1 MGTEDGTATFAV
13 ASPAQ
18 AGLWLLGEL
27 APGTPAPVLCRAY
40 RVRGKLDRAALREAW
55 RTVVRRHDSLRT
67 TVVNRAGRPVLRVA
81 PDAGDDA
88 WLFADLTAA
97 GIIRV
102 ADPDGAADVFRAQ
115 LESDGGPAKLALAR
129 LGPDDHLVALV
140 VPETV
145 GDHASLA
152 IVVDELSAAYL
163 STVDLPAPRPYTD
176 YARLASTQ
184 DTEQLRD
191 WWCAALTPPP
201 AQPALPADHV
211 RPANVTGPAA
221 TLPFD
226 WTSLL
231 AVPATAELG
240 EPHVVLLAAFQ
251 ALLHHYDPAD
261 RIAVGLPVSAR
272 PEEFAGSVGPF
283 ENVLVVAADLAG
295 GPTFRE
301 LVGRVRAA
309 LADALDH
316 RALPFAELVAAL
328 AVDRVPHRVPFCDT
342 VFVVRDPAPPLRLA
356 GTRAV
361 RHPDRGGRSRA
372 DLTLAVDAG
381 GGTGALGYRTDVFE
395 ASSAELL
402 LEQLRTLLAVAV
414 TAPDTPVPALP
425 LADGDRLRAT
435 VRDADRVEDGGAP
448 EDTANALVRRVAERT
463 PDAPALSAGGTHVSY
478 AELRAG
484 AARIT
489 GALGAVAGA
498 PVVVRMAAGP
508 RQVAAV
514 LGVLDAGAHLVC
526 LGADEMGER
535 GRAVLADL
543 RPARLVLD
551 GPAEGDPLAQWY
563 AGELSGVVI
572 DISDISDISDTSD
585 IADLAGDGAE
595 PVPVTPADRAYVAYT
610 SGSTGRPK
618 GIPQSHA
625 TLAQFATWFSGEFRI
640 GPGARLAQW
649 AAPGYDAALCETFA
663 ALVAGATL
671 CPVPD
676 RIRAHPEKLVGWLA
690 AERITHFQ
698 TVPSYAR
705 EVLRVVTSGG
715 GVPEDLGHLLLAGE
729 ALPGELAA
737 GLRAA
742 LPSVR
747 LVNLYGPTEL
757 ILATWHEVPADGHGT
772 VPVGRSI
779 PGRQVLVVDEADR
792 PRPAGVPGEIVV
804 RSPYVTAGYLGA
816 AAGERAA
823 FRPLADDAGLGLS
836 GACYRTGDRGRLRL
850 DGTLEFLG
858 RKDFQVKFKGIRLE
872 LGDLEATL
880 SAHDSVAE
888 CAVVAVSGAN
898 GLVSRLVAYVVPVRD
913 PDGGAA
919 GAAADWR
926 GALRARFGKAMPPVM
941 FRTLLGLPRNLGGK
955 VDRRRLPDPGLP
967 RTETATEPQSW
978 AARDVALL
986 WSEVGVD
993 PAGADDGFFA
1003 AGGHSALVPRVLH
1016 LLRERTGVTVSVP
1029 EFFADPTP
1037 AGLAARVESRVDPL
1051 TDIRT
1056 QH

>member
-1 MGTEDGTATFAV
+1 IDR
-13 ASPAQ
+13 
-18 AGLWLLGEL
+18 LGVK
-27 APGTPAPVLCRAY
+27 P
-40 RVRGKLDRAALREAW
+40 
-55 RTVVRRHDSLRT
+55 TVVGSSIGG
-67 TVVNRAGRPVLRVA
+67 V
-81 PDAGDDA
+81 
-88 WLFADLTAA
+88 FAT
-97 GIIRV
+97 
-102 ADPDGAADVFRAQ
+102 
-115 LESDGGPAKLALAR
+115 ELALAR
-129 LGPDDHLVALV
+129 PELVDRDDALDD
-140 VPETV
+140 T
-145 GDHASLA
+145 DH
-152 IVVDELSAAYL
+152 
-163 STVDLPAPRPYTD
+163 
-176 YARLASTQ
+176 ARLASTQ
-184 DTEQLRD
+184 DHQQLRD

-201 AQPALPADHV
+201 ARPALPTDHL
-211 RPANVTGPAA
+211 RPPNVTGPAD

-261 RIAVGLPVSAR
+261 RIAVALPVSTR

-283 ENVLVVAADLAG
+283 ENVVVVAADLTG
-295 GPTFRE
+295 EPTFRE

-328 AVDRVPHRVPFCDT
+328 PVDRVPHRVPFCDT
-342 VFVVRDPAPPLRLA
+342 VFVVREPAPPLRLA

-402 LEQLRTLLAVAV
+402 LEQLRTLLTVAV

-448 EDTANALVRRVAERT
+448 DDTANALVRRVAGRT

-489 GALGAVAGA
+489 AALGAVAGA
-498 PVVVRMAAGP
+498 PVVVRMASGP
-508 RQVAAV
+508 RQVTAV

-572 DISDISDISDTSD
+572 DISDITDT
-585 IADLAGDGAE
+585 AALTGDGAE

-715 GVPEDLGHLLLAGE
+715 GVPADLGHLLLAGE

-757 ILATWHEVPADGHGT
+757 ILATWHEVTADGHGT

-880 SAHDSVAE
+880 SAHESVAE
-888 CAVVAVSGAN
+888 CAVVAVPGAN

-978 AARDVALL
+978 AARDMALI

-1037 AGLAARVESRVDPL
+1037 AGLAARVESRADPL
-1051 TDIRT
+1051 TGIRT

>member
-27 APGTPAPVLCRAY
+27 APGTPEPALCRAY
-40 RVRGKLDRAALREAW
+40 RVRGPLDRAALREAW
-55 RTVVRRHDSLRT
+55 QTVVRRHESLRT
-67 TVVNRAGRPVLRVA
+67 TIVDRAGRPVLRVA
-81 PDAGDDA
+81 RDVEDDA

-102 ADPDGAADVFRAQ
+102 ADPDGAADVFCAR
-115 LESDGGPAKLALAR
+115 LEPDGVPAKLVLAR

-145 GDHASLA
+145 CDDASLA
-152 IVVDELSAAYL
+152 IVVDELSAVYA

-176 YARLASTQ
+176 YARQASAQ
-184 DTEQLRD
+184 HHQHLRD

-201 AQPALPADHV
+201 APPALPVDHLRAAD
-211 RPANVTGPAA
+211 VTGPAG

-261 RIAVGLPVSAR
+261 RIAVGLPVSTR
-272 PEEFAGSVGPF
+272 PEEFARSVGTF
-283 ENVLVVAADLAG
+283 ENVLVVAADLTGA
-295 GPTFRE
+295 PTFRE

-328 AVDRVPHRVPFCDT
+328 AVDRVPHRVPFCDA
-342 VFVVRDPAPPLRLA
+342 VFVVREPAPPLRLA

-372 DLTLAVDAG
+372 DLTLTVDAG

-402 LEQLRTLLAVAV
+402 LEQLRTLLTVAV

-435 VRDADRVEDGGAP
+435 VRDADRVADGPAR
-448 EDTANALVRRVAERT
+448 DTAGALVRQVAERT

-478 AELRAG
+478 AELGAG

-489 GALGAVAGA
+489 GALGAVAGE

-535 GRAVLADL
+535 GRAVLADV

-563 AGELSGVVI
+563 AGELSGVVV
-572 DISDISDISDTSD
+572 DVAALT
-585 IADLAGDGAE
+585 GGGAE

-625 TLAQFATWFSGEFRI
+625 TLAQFVTWFSGEFRI

-698 TVPSYAR
+698 TVPSFAR

-715 GVPEDLGHLLLAGE
+715 GVPADLGHLLLAGE

-737 GLRAA
+737 NLRAA

-757 ILATWHEVPADGHGT
+757 ILATWHEITADGHGI
-772 VPVGRSI
+772 VPIGRSI
-779 PGRQVLVVDEADR
+779 PGRQVLVLDQADR
-792 PRPAGVPGEIVV
+792 PCPAGVPGEIVV
-804 RSPYVTAGYLGA
+804 RSPYATAGYLGT

-823 FRPLADDAGLGLS
+823 FRPLADDAGPGLS
-836 GACYRTGDRGRLRL
+836 GACFRTGDRGRLRL

-858 RKDFQVKFKGIRLE
+858 RKDFQVKFNGIRLE
-872 LGDLEATL
+872 LGDLEAAL

-888 CAVVAVSGAN
+888 CAVVAVPGAH
-898 GLVSRLVAYVVPVRD
+898 GLVARLVAYVVPVRGT
-913 PDGGAA
+913 DGVAA
-919 GAAADWR
+919 GAAKDWR
-926 GALRARFGKAMPPVM
+926 AALRARFGKAMPPVM

-955 VDRRRLPDPGLP
+955 VDRSRLPDPGRP
-967 RTETATEPQSW
+967 GTETATEPQSW
-978 AARDVALL
+978 AARDMALI
-986 WSEVGVD
+986 WSEVGVE
-993 PAGADDGFFA
+993 PAGAEDGFFA

-1037 AGLAARVESRVDPL
+1037 AGLAARVESRVDL
-1051 TDIRT
+1051 LDGVRT